1 MDRARQSFRQSFK
14 MGSFR
19 ARSLRLTGYL
29 TPPSDVTTEEAEE
42 EEDVRVEKG

>member
-1 MDRARQSFRQSFK
+1 

-29 TPPSDVTTEEAEE
+29 TPPSDVTTEEADE
-42 EEDVRVEKG
+42 EEDRKVEQR

>member
-1 MDRARQSFRQSFK
+1 

-29 TPPSDVTTEEAEE
+29 TPPSDVTTEEVEE
-42 EEDVRVEKG
+42 EEDRKVEQR